1 MNIIR
6 LNENTIKRIA
16 AGEVIARPA
25 NAIKELI
32 ENAIDAN
39 ADQII
44 INIAKNPLEKI
55 VITDNG
61 VGIQKEDLAICT
73 ELHTTSK
80 TNDDDQLFG
89 LHSFGFRGE
98 ALASIDAISDLIIES
113 NEYRLEKH
121 SGIKRI
127 LNSAIQRGTRIEI
140 REMFEHLP
148 ARLQFLK
155 SSNVEISAIK
165 QTIQKYMMN
174 FANISWQ
181 VFFNEKKLWHFEK
194 STKAERIE
202 QIMHEEATPFHA
214 ENNGIKLEGYLLKQS
229 KEQILFI
236 NQRPVRDKGIFG
248 YLKTIFTEYFMRN
261 EAPGF
266 VLFLTLDPMLI
277 DCNVHPSKEEVK
289 LINYSP
295 IFSVLSYAFSPA
307 LFNNFLK
314 KNTAAPQPEAFLAP
328 VEEVALNLEYKEY
341 SKPYS
346 TPKFSQEISYVREVN
361 PYIAYNTY
369 EPVAPKPAKIYPHKI
384 IGQIKKTYIIFETEE
399 GIGMFDQHAA
409 HERAVYEEMKKELNA
424 ESAQQLLVPLQ
435 LTLSEEKK
443 EYIDTHK
450 QIFANKGIRINS
462 RYEITHIPIALQKAN
477 FIRIFEENLDEH
489 TEPTTFIERFL
500 ADIACKNALKANTE
514 ISLDTMHALL
524 ETALQNPPICNHG
537 RPIFKYFKLS
547 EIENWFKR

>member
-1 MNIIR
+1 MKILR
-6 LNENTIKRIA
+6 LNEHTIKRIA

-61 VGIQKEDLAICT
+61 VGMQKEDLAICT

-80 TNDDDQLFG
+80 TNDNDQLFG

-113 NEYRLEKH
+113 NGYRLEKH
-121 SGIKRI
+121 AGIKQI
-127 LNSAIQRGTRIEI
+127 LNSGIQRGTRIEV

-194 STKAERIE
+194 STQAERIE
-202 QIMHEEATPFHA
+202 HIMNEEAMPFHA

-289 LINYSP
+289 LINYSQ
-295 IFSVLSYAFSPA
+295 IFSLLSYAFSPI

-314 KNTAAPQPEAFLAP
+314 KNTAVSQPEAFLAP
-328 VEEVALNLEYKEY
+328 LEEVALNLEYKEY

-443 EYIDTHK
+443 EYINTHK

-489 TEPTTFIERFL
+489 TEPTIFIERFL